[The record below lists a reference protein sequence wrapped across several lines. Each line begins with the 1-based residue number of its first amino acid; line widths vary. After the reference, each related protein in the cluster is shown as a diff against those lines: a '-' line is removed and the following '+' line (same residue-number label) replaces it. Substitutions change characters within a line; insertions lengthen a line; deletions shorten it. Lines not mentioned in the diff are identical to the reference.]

1 MVSVVTMMIS
11 EMWDF
16 SFWSMSVLG
25 CNYVGVVSWM
35 MNGKL
40 IFGAMGKGVFILTY
54 VTQYILRIVEV
65 HGYKWTLSNGN
76 FIFKAFLESDPSLPS
91 TVLDPFVSGT
101 RVCPRKF
108 C

>member
-1 MVSVVTMMIS
+1 
-11 EMWDF
+11 MWEF
-16 SFWSMSVLG
+16 SFWSISVLG

-40 IFGAMGKGVFILTY
+40 LFGAMGKGVFILTY

-76 FIFKAFLESDPSLPS
+76 FMLKTFLDLTPVCHPQLWIHLSR
-91 TVLDPFVSGT
+91 T